1 MLPKNK
7 IEDFLLEIPEE
18 KQFLHGQQVR
28 VIESPG
34 FSYSKKKFEL
44 ATVNFKV
51 IKEMFLSSVIV
62 NFNFELQ
69 KVRATFFITIRGLQR
84 EFQPLKIQTLIETS
98 KIVMGHSVTNFDQG
112 AHVERL
118 GPVLY
123 VHKLSIN

>member
-1 MLPKNK
+1 MSNRISRFFIL
-7 IEDFLLEIPEE
+7 
-18 KQFLHGQQVR
+18 
-28 VIESPG
+28 
-34 FSYSKKKFEL
+34 KKKFEL
-44 ATVNFKV
+44 ATGNFKV

-69 KVRATFFITIRGLQR
+69 KVRATFFVTIRRLQR

-98 KIVMGHSVTNFDQG
+98 KIVMGPSVTNFDQG

-118 GPVLY
+118 GSVLY